1 MQISLEI
8 EKSTSENLFITNSP
22 HSILC
27 RFHTQVIPKLDTD
40 TTVRAVSLS
49 SLLSPKALGDPI
61 APNTQPKSVSLAR
74 I

>member
-8 EKSTSENLFITNSP
+8 EKSTLENLFITNSH

-27 RFHTQVIPKLDTD
+27 RFHTQVIPKLDIY
-40 TTVRAVSLS
+40 TTVPVLSLP